1 MCIAQALISQ
11 DKIADGTM
19 LPSDCDDDAEF
30 DLESIF
36 SVTSCFG
43 LTLSILNT
51 KLLVMGDDIEATDTA
66 DISVNGNTVNC
77 VNSFKY
83 IGSVFSSDCRSTTWS
98 SLLSV
103 KLVKDT

>member
-11 DKIADGTM
+11 DKIADDTM

-36 SVTSCFG
+36 PVASSFG
-43 LTLSILNT
+43 LTLIIPNT
-51 KLLVMGDDIEATDTA
+51 KLLVTGHDIEATDTA
-66 DISVNGNTVNC
+66 DISVNDNTVNC

-83 IGSVFSSDCRSTTWS
+83 IGSVSDSRSTTRS